1 MARIFN
7 IASFVFF
14 LVAGAAAVAMP
25 EPGSG
30 GLNAQCGSDTDCS
43 HGLSCCKAIPYPKC
57 VRLPTGAVC

>member
-30 GLNAQCGSDTDCS
+30 GLNAQCGSDTDCNP
-43 HGLSCCKAIPYPKC
+43 L
-57 VRLPTGAVC
+57 